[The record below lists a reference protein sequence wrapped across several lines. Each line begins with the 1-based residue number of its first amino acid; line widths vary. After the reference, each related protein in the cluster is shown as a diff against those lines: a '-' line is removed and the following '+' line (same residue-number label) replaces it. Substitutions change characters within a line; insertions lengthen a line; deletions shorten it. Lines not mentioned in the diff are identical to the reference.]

1 MYTSKDVWPETD
13 RASFPQQG
21 SDMYES
27 HYGFTGSPFQLTPD
41 ARFFYGSR
49 AHSRAIAHLTFGL
62 SQGEGFVIV
71 TGEVGAGKT
80 TLVERLWSQ
89 LDRATYTLARI
100 NTTQLSSDDLFRLAM
115 HGFGIERSQ
124 DKASMLMDFEEML
137 RQHRLSGRRCLLV
150 VDEAQNLSLAAIEE
164 LRMLSNLTEDG
175 RASLQTILLGQPQ
188 FRRMLASPDLSQ
200 LRQRVLASYHLGPLD
215 EGETRAYVE
224 HRLTTVGWAGN
235 PQLTDGAFAAI
246 HRHSGGIPRRINRLA
261 ARVLLYGAL
270 EQATTL
276 TADMV
281 ETIANELNQDL
292 EGAAPLLSRAGHA
305 GFDDDGRFHED
316 SLRER
321 IEALE
326 AKVAR
331 RERIF
336 QRLIDVLGQR
346 V

>member
-1 MYTSKDVWPETD
+1 MYTQAEIWPETD
-13 RASFPQQG
+13 RVSLPQQ
-21 SDMYES
+21 SSTMYERY
-27 HYGFTGSPFQLTPD
+27 YGFTGSPFQLTPD

-80 TLVERLWSQ
+80 TLIERLWSQ
-89 LDRATYTLARI
+89 LDRSTYTLARI
-100 NTTQLSSDDLFRLAM
+100 NTTQLSGDDLFRLAM
-115 HGFGIERSQ
+115 HGFGVEHGR
-124 DKASMLMDFEEML
+124 DKATMLVDFAEVL
-137 RQHRLSGRRCLLV
+137 RQHQLTGRRCLLV

-175 RASLQTILLGQPQ
+175 CASLQTILLGQPQ

-200 LRQRVLASYHLGPLD
+200 LRQRVLASYHLGPLG
-215 EGETRAYVE
+215 EEETRAYVE

-235 PQLTDGAFAAI
+235 PRFADSAFAAV

-261 ARVLLYGAL
+261 ARLLLYGAL
-270 EQATTL
+270 EQADAL
-276 TADMV
+276 TGKMV
-281 ETIANELNQDL
+281 ENIASELNQDL
-292 EGAAPLLSRAGHA
+292 EGVPPLPVRNGHA
-305 GFDDDGRFHED
+305 GDDDGRLHED

-321 IEALE
+321 VEALE

-346 V
+346 A